1 MPAKSTPTAVNSA
14 KKVTTTKRKT
24 RTRKASTK
32 VTQSAKTVS
41 LNTPKSAPVVVK
53 EVNKV
58 EAPVVKNVQRRR
70 PVKTHLTAQDYVTDF
85 KVRWE
90 IHSFEIQE
98 LNTDLVAIYQSASK
112 IAVDVV
118 NYIKTSYNTA
128 FN

>member
-32 VTQSAKTVS
+32 VTQSPKKVS

-53 EVNKV
+53 EVSKV
-58 EAPVVKNVQRRR
+58 ETKSVKNVQRRR

-98 LNTDLVAIYQSASK
+98 LNTDLVAIYQSARK

>member
-32 VTQSAKTVS
+32 VPQSPKKVS

-53 EVNKV
+53 EVSKV
-58 EAPVVKNVQRRR
+58 ETKSVKNVQRRR

>member
-32 VTQSAKTVS
+32 VTQSPKKVS

-53 EVNKV
+53 EVSKV
-58 EAPVVKNVQRRR
+58 ETKSVKNVQRRR
-70 PVKTHLTAQDYVTDF
+70 RVKTHLTAQDYVTDF

>member
-32 VTQSAKTVS
+32 VTQSPKKVS

-53 EVNKV
+53 EVSKV
-58 EAPVVKNVQRRR
+58 ETKSVKNVQRRR

-98 LNTDLVAIYQSASK
+98 RNTDFVAMYQSASK

>member
-1 MPAKSTPTAVNSA
+1 MPAKSTSTAVNSA

-32 VTQSAKTVS
+32 VTQSPKKVS

-53 EVNKV
+53 EVSKV
-58 EAPVVKNVQRRR
+58 ETKSVKNVQRRR

>member
-32 VTQSAKTVS
+32 VTQSPKKVS

-53 EVNKV
+53 EVSKV
-58 EAPVVKNVQRRR
+58 ETKSVKNVQRRR

-98 LNTDLVAIYQSASK
+98 LNTDLVAMYQSASR

>member
-32 VTQSAKTVS
+32 VTQSPKKVS

-53 EVNKV
+53 EVSKV
-58 EAPVVKNVQRRR
+58 ETKSVKNVQRRR

-112 IAVDVV
+112 IAVDVLSL
-118 NYIKTSYNTA
+118 IHI
-128 FN
+128 

>member
-1 MPAKSTPTAVNSA
+1 MPAKSTSTAVNSA

-32 VTQSAKTVS
+32 VTQSPKKVS

-70 PVKTHLTAQDYVTDF
+70 PVKTHLTTQDYVTDF

-90 IHSFEIQE
+90 IHQFEIQE
-98 LNTDLVAIYQSASK
+98 LNTDLVALYQIASK
-112 IAVDVV
+112 FAADSV

>member
-1 MPAKSTPTAVNSA
+1 MPAKSTSTAVNSA

-32 VTQSAKTVS
+32 VTQSPKKVS
-41 LNTPKSAPVVVK
+41 LNTPKSTPVVVK
-53 EVNKV
+53 EVSKV
-58 EAPVVKNVQRRR
+58 ETKSVKNVQRRR

>member
-32 VTQSAKTVS
+32 VTQSPKKVS

-53 EVNKV
+53 EVSKV
-58 EAPVVKNVQRRR
+58 ETKSVKNVQRRR

-118 NYIKTSYNTA
+118 NYIKTSYTTA